1 MKQNTILFSMI
12 LLFSVALLDAKSILP
27 TRPTVL
33 AELNQI
39 HQSFLNGKEVVADKL
54 IAVLQQEVTRDSSL
68 TPALKAAEKLKSAT
82 EEKAK
87 LEAYSELSES
97 LKEYIQKDES
107 TGMHVFYCPM
117 VKKKWIASGDKV
129 QNPYDSSMKSCGKKI

>member
-1 MKQNTILFSMI
+1 MI

>member
-1 MKQNTILFSMI
+1 MKQKTILFSLI
-12 LLFSVALLDAKSILP
+12 LLFSAALLEAKSILP

-54 IAVLQQEVTRDSSL
+54 IAVLQQEVARDSSL

-97 LKEYIQKDES
+97 LKDYIQKDES

-117 VKKKWIASGDKV
+117 VKKKWIASGEKV
-129 QNPYDSSMKSCGKKI
+129 QNPYDPSMKGCGKKI

>member
-1 MKQNTILFSMI
+1 MKRKTILFSLI
-12 LLFSVALLDAKSILP
+12 LLFNVALLDAKSILP

-54 IAVLQQEVTRDSSL
+54 IAVLQQEAARDSSL

-87 LEAYSELSES
+87 LEAYSELSEA

-117 VKKKWIASGDKV
+117 VKKKWIASGDKI
-129 QNPYDSSMKSCGKKI
+129 QNPYDPSMKSCGKKI

>member
-1 MKQNTILFSMI
+1 MKQKTILFSLI
-12 LLFSVALLDAKSILP
+12 LFFSAALLDAKSILP

-54 IAVLQQEVTRDSSL
+54 IAVLQQEVARDSSL

-97 LKEYIQKDES
+97 LKDYIQKDES

-129 QNPYDSSMKSCGKKI
+129 QNPYDPSMKGCGKKI